1 MALEEHCN
9 SFNIGCGGIYWT
21 PHKLEI
27 LSMTSSTWQRMFLSI
42 VGIFT
47 IEGSWRWAIAHL
59 YTLPTYAIA
68 GFVSLTTN
76 CFYVVGSIVIFM
88 VTGRLIYEWRMNT
101 SQAQEVASEAINEV
115 EEQIERVVKPKYFD
129 SYDRSF

>member
-1 MALEEHCN
+1 
-9 SFNIGCGGIYWT
+9 
-21 PHKLEI
+21 
-27 LSMTSSTWQRMFLSI
+27 MTSSTWQRMFLSI

-68 GFVSLTTN
+68 GFVSITTN

-101 SQAQEVASEAINEV
+101 SQLQNVMSQSNDGNEPDD
-115 EEQIERVVKPKYFD
+115 EEEEEIDRAPKPKYFD
-129 SYDRSF
+129 DRSF

>member
-1 MALEEHCN
+1 MALEEHCSIFYPSSCWIHWFKN
-9 SFNIGCGGIYWT
+9 Q
-21 PHKLEI
+21 LEI

-101 SQAQEVASEAINEV
+101 SQMNEVVSEASNVV
-115 EEQIERVVKPKYFD
+115 EDQVERVVKAKYFD
-129 SYDRSF
+129 DGTI

>member
-1 MALEEHCN
+1 MTLEEHCSIFYPSSCWIHWFKN
-9 SFNIGCGGIYWT
+9 Q
-21 PHKLEI
+21 LEI

-101 SQAQEVASEAINEV
+101 SQMNEVVSEASNVV
-115 EEQIERVVKPKYFD
+115 EDQVERVVKAKYFD
-129 SYDRSF
+129 DRTI

>member
-1 MALEEHCN
+1 
-9 SFNIGCGGIYWT
+9 
-21 PHKLEI
+21 
-27 LSMTSSTWQRMFLSI
+27 MTSSTWQRMFLSI

-115 EEQIERVVKPKYFD
+115 EEQLERVVKPKYFD